1 MFVWLASN
9 SAVGKQKQTSV
20 LPPFQVSQVSLVGL
34 ARLFVA
40 DDDDASSSHHLTI
53 SLLSDTLTAG
63 VTSRSQTATS
73 TDNSP
78 PESVTMATLTPS
90 NRNYARTV
98 PRTGGYRSLN
108 GLDAPSSTHSKNA
121 RIDDSKN
128 KEYYFPPI
136 LPATATPDLSLAPS
150 KSILK
155 LISAFDGLVSDPA
168 SLSPLDRQPRQMT
181 PEPENALQQP
191 TYLLSPVETL
201 VGSVSASPKP
211 EPFAS
216 SNFHDLIEAYCIL
229 NSRIRSKVLDLRSA
243 ATVDAPASQPTTIGS
258 PSTPY
263 YPAFE
268 SIKDNIEVI
277 VVALKRDISRA
288 LEDPLAL
295 SAQYPVSPP
304 ASDASHFSSEPNDP
318 EPGKRKGMNEHQVK
332 LARDLHT
339 VSQSA
344 LKLLSTLFSLT
355 SFVDCEN
362 SILSGMS
369 FLVWVP
375 PFTEDC
381 LKYLNAK
388 FFSLPS

>member
-1 MFVWLASN
+1 
-9 SAVGKQKQTSV
+9 
-20 LPPFQVSQVSLVGL
+20 
-34 ARLFVA
+34 
-40 DDDDASSSHHLTI
+40 
-53 SLLSDTLTAG
+53 
-63 VTSRSQTATS
+63 
-73 TDNSP
+73 
-78 PESVTMATLTPS
+78 MATLTPS
-90 NRNYARTV
+90 NRNHASAKENYS
-98 PRTGGYRSLN
+98 PN
-108 GLDAPSSTHSKNA
+108 GSDISSSTHSKNA

-168 SLSPLDRQPRQMT
+168 SLSPLDWLPREMT
-181 PEPENALQQP
+181 PEPENALQHP

-201 VGSVSASPKP
+201 VGSVSASPKAKS
-211 EPFAS
+211 FAS

-229 NSRIRSKVLDLRSA
+229 NSRIRSKVLDPRSA
-243 ATVDAPASQPTTIGS
+243 ATTDTPTSQPTTVG
-258 PSTPY
+258 PPATPY

-268 SIKDNIEVI
+268 PIKNNIDII
-277 VVALKRDISRA
+277 VAALKRDISRA

-295 SAQYPVSPP
+295 AAQYPISPP
-304 ASDASHFSSEPNDP
+304 PSDASSEPSDP

-362 SILSGMS
+362 SILSGES
-369 FLVWVP
+369 P
-375 PFTEDC
+375 SSGSRSCAEGC
-381 LKYLNAK
+381 LQYLNAK
-388 FFSLPS
+388 YFSLLS